1 MNTYIELVHEETI
14 PDSDKTI
21 GVLYNHSD
29 DKTLKDSLIYIV
41 SKSNYIFFNTII
53 DMFDYM
59 YYGDKNDV
67 LRAYMPEDEFD
78 TYLDVYIEGSFSE
91 HLTWLSGE

>member
-1 MNTYIELVHEETI
+1 MNTFIELLHEETI
-14 PDSDKTI
+14 SDTNKTI

-29 DKTLKDSLIYIV
+29 DDSIKESLIYIV
-41 SKSNYIFFNTII
+41 SKSNYIFFNTMI
-53 DMFDYM
+53 DMFDYQ

-78 TYLDVYIEGSFSE
+78 VYLDSYIEGTFTE
-91 HLTWLSGE
+91 HLTWLTGE